1 MSINPLVGIGMTSQ
15 RTRDRMVARLKTQ
28 GIENTALL
36 AVMRSLPR
44 HMFVDEALASRAY
57 EDTALPIGH
66 GQTISQPY
74 SVAKMTEILL
84 AKQPKSIL
92 EIGTG
97 SGYQTAVLSQL
108 VERVYS
114 VERIEPLQK
123 QARERFYQLKYN
135 NIRLKYSDGSWGWPE
150 YGPYEGIIVTCAPET
165 VPAPLIEQLAV
176 GGRLVIPVGG
186 DKQSL
191 RVIERSH
198 SGVEEQVL
206 DPVSFV
212 PLLPGQI

>member
-198 SGVEEQVL
+198 SGVEEQIL

>member
-1 MSINPLVGIGMTSQ
+1 
-15 RTRDRMVARLKTQ
+15 
-28 GIENTALL
+28 
-36 AVMRSLPR
+36 
-44 HMFVDEALASRAY
+44 
-57 EDTALPIGH
+57 
-66 GQTISQPY
+66 
-74 SVAKMTEILL
+74 
-84 AKQPKSIL
+84 
-92 EIGTG
+92 
-97 SGYQTAVLSQL
+97 
-108 VERVYS
+108 
-114 VERIEPLQK
+114 
-123 QARERFYQLKYN
+123 
-135 NIRLKYSDGSWGWPE
+135 KYSDGSWGWPE

-198 SGVEEQVL
+198 SGVEEQIL